1 MVWHL
6 SVNIILNPVKVA
18 RAKTEANEEIWL
30 PNLPLLK
37 STKKLFSLAKA
48 SSDVRVLHSAE

>member
-37 STKKLFSLAKA
+37 STKKLFSLFDA
-48 SSDVRVLHSAE
+48 RVAH